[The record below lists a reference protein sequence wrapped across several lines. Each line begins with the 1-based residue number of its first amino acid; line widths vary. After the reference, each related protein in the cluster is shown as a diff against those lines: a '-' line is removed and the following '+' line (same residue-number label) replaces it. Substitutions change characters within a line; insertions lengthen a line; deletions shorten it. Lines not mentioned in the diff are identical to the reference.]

1 MLNVMEVDYGWII
14 VIAILAVILVIWLI
28 ARNRK
33 DQKDFE
39 EEVGKSEI
47 KPEKH
52 EDEKTSI

>member
-1 MLNVMEVDYGWII
+1 MEVDYGWII